1 MKTETLNINGK
12 RIKKRTIPEL
22 PQNLQ
27 LREFAR
33 QNRKGHNMAEVMFW
47 RLVHKKKF
55 HGIDFN
61 RQFIIGNFI
70 ADFYARSL
78 GLVVEIDGGS
88 HNGREDYDKNREAF
102 MSSLGVLTFR
112 TTDYDVLNHPVLVM
126 QELEAFILEHCEMVE
141 Q

>member
-1 MKTETLNINGK
+1 MKTETFTINGK
-12 RIKKRTIPEL
+12 RIKKRTIPDL

-33 QNRKGHNMAEVMFW
+33 QNRKGHNMAEIMFW
-47 RLVHKKKF
+47 RQVHKKKF

-61 RQFIIGNFI
+61 RQFIIGNYI

-88 HNGREDYDKNREAF
+88 HIGREEYDKNREAY

-112 TTDYDVLNHPVLVM
+112 TTDYDVLSHPDLVM
-126 QELEAFILEHCEMVE
+126 QDLSTFILENCETIE
-141 Q
+141 

>member
-78 GLVVEIDGGS
+78 GIVVEIDGGS

-112 TTDYDVLNHPVLVM
+112 TTDYDVFNHPVLVM
-126 QELEAFILEHCEMVE
+126 QELEAFILEHCEMVD
-141 Q
+141 